1 MAMKLLPYLKA
12 HRWRIAW
19 ALLQVLLIAGFEL
32 LKPWPLQI
40 VIDNALGGKPFPI
53 AALSSSPVKLLLL
66 ACVGMV
72 VVHFGA
78 GVLTLLHNYTAIR
91 IGQDMVNDLRGALY
105 AHLQRLSLA
114 FHSRQ
119 RVGDLLYRITADSF
133 AVQTMIMNGALPILS
148 ALVLLAGMLVVLF
161 PLDPTLTV
169 LALTVVP
176 VLFALIAL
184 FNRKIVEIAGDVR
197 TTESRVYSLVQWAM
211 SSIKLVQA
219 FTKEEE
225 EHRRFMGASR
235 ESLQATLR
243 LYSWQTLY
251 SGTVN
256 LVIAAGTAI
265 VVFAGAQAVISGTLS
280 IGQLIVFISYL
291 AQLYAPINQITQSW
305 GLIAGARVGA
315 RKIFEILDTE
325 PDLKDGTRNFPPS
338 GARGEV
344 AWSGVDFRY
353 RADTPILTGIEL
365 KVPAGT
371 KIAVVG
377 PTGAGKSTLL
387 GLLPRFYDPSAG
399 SVAIDGVDVREYTL
413 RSLRSQIAMVL
424 QPPLI
429 FPLSVRDNIAYGRP
443 GADDAAIE
451 QAARLAQVDDLIAS
465 LPAGYDTLLG
475 ESGAALSEG
484 EKQRITIARAL
495 LRDAPILILDEPTS
509 ALDVTT
515 EALVMAGIERLMVG
529 RTTFIIAHRLS
540 TVRRCDRILVLH
552 GGAIVEQGTLS
563 ELLRLNGFFAEY
575 YRTQFAPEEE
585 HDRAGRASGLKS
597 FRGFGETSDRHHK
610 PFPRV
615 PEIVLN
621 TGLTPTLISH
631 SPSTA

>member
-1 MAMKLLPYLKA
+1 MVMKLLPYLKA
-12 HRWRIAW
+12 HRGRIAW
-19 ALLQVLLIAGFEL
+19 ALLQVLLIAAFEL

-114 FHSRQ
+114 FHSQQ

-161 PLDPTLTV
+161 PLDPALTV

-197 TTESRVYSLVQWAM
+197 ATESRVYSLVQWAM

-280 IGQLIVFISYL
+280 VGQLIVFISYL

-325 PDLKDGTRNFPPS
+325 PDLEDGTQNFPQS

-344 AWSGVDFRY
+344 AWSRVDFRY

-377 PTGAGKSTLL
+377 PTGAGKSTLV

-399 SVAIDGVDVREYTL
+399 SVAIDGIDVREYAM
-413 RSLRSQIAMVL
+413 RSLRNQIAMVL

-429 FPLSVRDNIAYGRP
+429 FPLSARDNIAYGRP
-443 GADDAAIE
+443 GAGDAAIE
-451 QAARLAQVDDLIAS
+451 HAARLARIDDLIAS

-475 ESGAALSEG
+475 ESGASLSEG

-495 LRDAPILILDEPTS
+495 LRNAPILILDEPTS

-515 EALVMAGIERLMVG
+515 EALVMAGIEGLMAG
-529 RTTFIIAHRLS
+529 RTTFVIAHRLS
-540 TVRRCDRILVLH
+540 TVQRCDRIVVLR
-552 GGAIVEQGTLS
+552 GGVIVEQGTLP
-563 ELLRLNGFFAEY
+563 ELLHLDGFFAEY
-575 YRTQFAPEEE
+575 YRTQFAPQ
-585 HDRAGRASGLKS
+585 
-597 FRGFGETSDRHHK
+597 ETGAEQI
-610 PFPRV
+610 RV
-615 PEIVLN
+615 EV
-621 TGLTPTLISH
+621 
-631 SPSTA
+631 